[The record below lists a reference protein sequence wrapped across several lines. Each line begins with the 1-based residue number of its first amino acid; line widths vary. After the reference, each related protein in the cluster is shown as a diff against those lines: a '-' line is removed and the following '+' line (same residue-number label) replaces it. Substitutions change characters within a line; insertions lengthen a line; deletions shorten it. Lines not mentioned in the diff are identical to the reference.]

1 MCKILL
7 QKKKKRFFKE
17 KLTKCVGK
25 PKNIWKTQGSKSR
38 IN

>member
-7 QKKKKRFFKE
+7 QKKKKGFFKE

-25 PKNIWKTQGSKSR
+25 PKTYGKRKVAKAA
-38 IN
+38 